1 MTQLKSHLLYETS
14 LTPCCQIPPS
24 AFSLVLLNHP
34 IVIYFISQL
43 DCVIKT
49 DSIIFISP
57 AAYLSCEQLGD
68 FNTGFNQYYKH
79 LLNSH
84 IPSTVLSARE

>member
-14 LTPCCQIPPS
+14 LSSCCQVPPS
-24 AFSLVLLNHP
+24 ALSLVLLNHP

-43 DCVIKT
+43 DWVT
-49 DSIIFISP
+49 DLIVFISP

-68 FNTGFNQYYKH
+68 FNTGLNQYYKH